1 MKETTLS
8 HNLDYSIINLLN
20 KFTMKS
26 VTTIISLVLTLC
38 IISLTSCAGEYMR
51 ISGFTADD
59 GIRYSIL
66 DEKTVAVS
74 GYSDYSE
81 NIVIPAT
88 VEYQAKTYTVVGI
101 KRSAFYGCTWLETI
115 NLPKT
120 LESIDMSA
128 FIGCEKITRITI
140 QATIPPTLEGEVFEE
155 SVYQNATLIVP
166 YSTIYKEEWPKFQ
179 HIVDQQ

>member
-1 MKETTLS
+1 
-8 HNLDYSIINLLN
+8 
-20 KFTMKS
+20 MKS
-26 VTTIISLVLTLC
+26 FATVISLVLTLC
-38 IISLTSCAGEYMR
+38 TISFTSCAGEYMK

-74 GYSDYSE
+74 GSSDYNE

-101 KRSAFYGCTWLETI
+101 KRSAFYGCMWLETI
-115 NLPKT
+115 ILPKT
-120 LESIDMSA
+120 LETIELGA
-128 FIGCEKITRITI
+128 FIGCSNISCITI

-155 SVYQNATLIVP
+155 IVYQNATLIVP
-166 YSTIYKEEWPKFQ
+166 YSTIYKEEWPQFL